1 MARRLTGPLSNH
13 RPRPQ
18 LIRGFLAAVALPL
31 AVAAAVADPSP
42 APTASPSPASSP
54 DPTAKASP
62 SASPAKLDEW
72 IAAHQVFE
80 QMSPDAQKKFLDN
93 LEQWRAMSPEEQELY
108 RDREIFRNQH
118 IGQEINDAITKSG
131 LKLDDDEREVFALR
145 YTQER
150 RKIEESLHKEIDAQR
165 QAMITDMLARLKA
178 EFSGTPAVYTERPMP
193 VPSP

>member
-1 MARRLTGPLSNH
+1 
-13 RPRPQ
+13 
-18 LIRGFLAAVALPL
+18 
-31 AVAAAVADPSP
+31 VADPSP